1 MKRITV
7 LAITLLLLLVL
18 PISAAITRKA
28 KPDSISEQNE
38 LVVTAARFGSGT
50 KVADVTK
57 RVAELLSTGPKEF
70 FANANFLQVDPWPYR
85 TKALA
90 ILYRYQGKD
99 HLFVV
104 QGGDK
109 VTYEMLVKNGQR

>member
-1 MKRITV
+1 MTRIIPA
-7 LAITLLLLLVL
+7 AITLLLLLS
-18 PISAAITRKA
+18 PASAAIARRTT
-28 KPDSISEQNE
+28 PDNNRERDG
-38 LVVTAARFGSGT
+38 LVITSALFGSGK

-57 RVAELLSTGPKEF
+57 RVAELLDGDAKEF
-70 FANANFLQVDPWPYR
+70 FARANSLKADPWPYR

-104 QGGDK
+104 
-109 VTYEMLVKNGQR
+109 